1 MFRKETLTLAIFS
14 WAIALGTALFLL
26 TGCQPKTIPNNSAS
40 RTDGMV
46 TGQLTEQADP
56 IAKEPVPQAS
66 VPTLAYA
73 DRARQKQNEL
83 IDPTHDGWDSE
94 AAAEAMKYQ
103 LGRLLEEGGESS
115 AATMNAKA
123 TAVSDTLRV
132 IRRDDALI
140 IARAEETDQPS
151 SDLKDV
157 VTWMLES
164 LSQIGEPRVHIKII
178 QVNED
183 PASSTALYEAV
194 AQGPQ
199 GSVQQTATFECRW
212 NTEEARQ
219 PKISELQIRDF
230 EQVTITAPAG
240 RWYVDETT
248 AVMRSV
254 PAFDRQLQHGLNHWS
269 QRVERAHSMDD
280 SVRNGLAIGDLN
292 SDGLDDVYVCQGPG
306 LPNLLLI
313 QQADGTVRNVAAQA
327 GVNWLDQTSS
337 ALILDLDNDSDQD
350 IAIATHGGLLVME
363 NEGSLTFKPRAQLG
377 SRQCDS
383 QSISAADYDNDG
395 DLDLFLCVY
404 RPARAGSRGDF
415 VFHNATTGGRNRL
428 FRNDIADQQQESGS
442 KWTFTDVTAESG
454 LANGATRY
462 SLASGWED
470 FDLDGDQDLYVAND
484 YGRNYLYRNDNGTF
498 VDATESE
505 NLSDTGFG
513 MSVSWGDA
521 NGDGKPDLYIGNMFS
536 AAGNR
541 ITRQAAFQ
549 PGATETQRAL
559 YRRMAKGNSLF
570 LATDSGFRDVSQLA
584 GTEMGRWAWSSVFTD
599 VDNDGWEDLLVANG
613 YITTEDSN
621 DL

>member
-1 MFRKETLTLAIFS
+1 MFRQETLTLTILAWGTAIF
-14 WAIALGTALFLL
+14 LL
-26 TGCQPKTIPNNSAS
+26 AGCQPQPTPNNSPSSAEDMA
-40 RTDGMV
+40 TDRPTV
-46 TGQLTEQADP
+46 SAAP
-56 IAKEPVPQAS
+56 VPKEPLPQAS
-66 VPTLAYA
+66 FPTLAYA
-73 DRARQKQNEL
+73 DRARQKQSQL
-83 IDPTHDGWDSE
+83 IDPAHDGWDSE
-94 AAAEAMKYQ
+94 AAAETMKYQ
-103 LGRLLEEGGESS
+103 LGRLFEDGGESS
-115 AATMNAKA
+115 AATEDAKA
-123 TAVSDTLRV
+123 TAISEQLQV
-132 IRRDDALI
+132 IRHDDVLMV
-140 IARAEETDQPS
+140 ARAEASDQALSNLP
-151 SDLKDV
+151 DV
-157 VTWMLES
+157 VTWLHTN
-164 LSQIGEPRVHIKII
+164 LSQVGEPRVFIKII
-178 QVNED
+178 QVDDNL
-183 PASSTALYEAV
+183 ASSTALFEAV
-194 AQGPQ
+194 AQGPH
-199 GSVQQTATFECRW
+199 GSIQQTAKFECLW
-212 NTEEARQ
+212 HTEEQRH
-219 PKISELQIRDF
+219 PKIRELKIRDF
-230 EQVTITAPAG
+230 EQVTITAPTG
-240 RWYVDETT
+240 RWYVDKTT

-254 PAFDRQLQHGLNHWS
+254 PAFDQQLQYGLNHWS

-313 QQADGTVRNVAAQA
+313 QQADGTVRDVAAQA
-327 GVNWLDQTSS
+327 GVNWLDQSSS
-337 ALILDLDNDSDQD
+337 ALILDFDNDSDQD
-350 IAIATHGGLLVME
+350 IAIATQGGLLVME
-363 NEGSLTFKPRAQLG
+363 NQGSLSFKLRAQLG
-377 SRQCDS
+377 SRQCDP

-404 RPARAGSRGDF
+404 RPTRAGSRGDF

-428 FRNDIADQQQESGS
+428 FRNDIEEQQQESSGI
-442 KWTFTDVTAESG
+442 WTFTDVTAESG

-498 VDATESE
+498 VDATESA

-570 LATDSGFRDVSQLA
+570 VATDSGFRDVSEFS

-613 YITTEDSN
+613 YITTEDSS